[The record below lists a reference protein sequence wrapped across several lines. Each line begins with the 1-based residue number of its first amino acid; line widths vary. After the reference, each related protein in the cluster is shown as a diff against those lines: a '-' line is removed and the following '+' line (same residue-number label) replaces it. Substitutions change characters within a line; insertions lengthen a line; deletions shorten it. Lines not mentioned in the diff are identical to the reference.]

1 VTTPGARLGYRD
13 VLRLPYAPGLL
24 LAALVGRLSFA
35 TVSLAM
41 LLAVQRSTRS
51 YAAAGAAVGAFGL
64 ANVLVAPAR
73 ARLVDRAGQLV
84 AIPRLAA
91 GYAALLCLL
100 AGLTSSTTT
109 GSWLLVTTAGAAG
122 LFPPPLGA
130 AMRVLWASLV
140 DDPAMLARA
149 YSLDAVAEELLFV
162 TGPLLVG
169 LTAAVAPPALG
180 LIASAGL
187 ALAGSLAMTRSPVS
201 IGPRPL
207 PDKVAYR
214 RDRPLR
220 QPGFRPLLVA
230 LLGVGLVLGTV
241 EIAAPAFAQQHGNA
255 ASPGLLLARCLSEAP
270 SADCSTARSSGAS
283 PQSSGSLPSAPLSAS
298 PAPPSPSPSTCSS
311 LVCCSPRWGCS
322 WPPPWSPATCS
333 PMNCRRLAQG
343 PRPPAGSTPP
353 ATLGPPWAPPWLA
366 SSSTTSTPQRPSQ
379 PAPPRPVSVS
389 CSPAAERTSLA
400 DPSRPT
406 LSAHN
411 SGSVTAHR
419 SLAVLAL
426 VPAGAIGDGIAA
438 LDSRQTRSLDAASGA
453 DDRSGQPGGR

>member
-1 VTTPGARLGYRD
+1 MTTPGARLGYRD
-13 VLRLPYAPGLL
+13 VLQLPHAPRLL
-24 LAALVGRLSFA
+24 LAALIGRLSFA

-73 ARLVDRAGQLV
+73 ARLVDRAGQPV
-84 AIPRLAA
+84 ALPWLAA

-100 AGLTSSTTT
+100 AGLTVSTTT
-109 GSWLLVTTAGAAG
+109 ASWLLVTTAGAAG

-130 AMRVLWASLV
+130 AMRVLWGSLV
-140 DDPAMLARA
+140 EGPAMLARA

-180 LIASAGL
+180 LIAAAGL

-207 PDKVAYR
+207 PDKVARR
-214 RDRPLR
+214 RDR

-255 ASPGLLLARCLSEAP
+255 ASIGLLLAALSLGSAVGGLLYGQKLWRQPPVVRLLALGAALSLTSATLAVAQHVLVLGVLLTALGLFLAP
-270 SADCSTARSSGAS
+270 ALVTGYLLADE
-283 PQSSGSLPSAPLSAS
+283 LS
-298 PAPPSPSPSTCSS
+298 PASARTEASS
-311 LVCCSPRWGCS
+311 WINTASNAGAAIGAASAGVLVDHVNTT
-322 WPPPWSPATCS
+322 AAFT
-333 PMNCRRLAQG
+333 
-343 PRPPAGSTPP
+343 AG
-353 ATLGPPWAPPWLA
+353 AAAACLCVLLA
-366 SSSTTSTPQRPSQ
+366 SCRAHTIGR
-379 PAPPRPVSVS
+379 
-389 CSPAAERTSLA
+389 
-400 DPSRPT
+400 SRPT
-406 LSAHN
+406 DPE
-411 SGSVTAHR
+411 R
-419 SLAVLAL
+419 
-426 VPAGAIGDGIAA
+426 P
-438 LDSRQTRSLDAASGA
+438 
-453 DDRSGQPGGR
+453 

>member
-1 VTTPGARLGYRD
+1 MTTPGARLGFRD
-13 VLRLPYAPGLL
+13 VLQLPHASRLM
-24 LAALVGRLSFA
+24 LAALIGRLSFA

-41 LLAVQRSTRS
+41 LLAVQRSTGS

-64 ANVLVAPAR
+64 ANVLIAPAR
-73 ARLVDRAGQLV
+73 ARLVDRAGQPV
-84 AIPRLAA
+84 ALPRLAA

-109 GSWLLVTTAGAAG
+109 ASWLLVTTAGLAG

-140 DDPAMLARA
+140 QDPAMLARA

-201 IGPRPL
+201 IGPRPQ
-207 PDKVAYR
+207 PDKVARR

-255 ASPGLLLARCLSEAP
+255 ASTGLLLAALSFG
-270 SADCSTARSSGAS
+270 SAVGGLLYGQKLWRQPPVVRLLVLGAAL
-283 PQSSGSLPSAPLSAS
+283 SLTS
-298 PAPPSPSPSTCSS
+298 
-311 LVCCSPRWGCS
+311 
-322 WPPPWSPATCS
+322 
-333 PMNCRRLAQG
+333 
-343 PRPPAGSTPP
+343 
-353 ATLGPPWAPPWLA
+353 ATLAGAQHVLVLGVLLTALGLFLAPALV
-366 SSSTTSTPQRPSQ
+366 TGYL
-379 PAPPRPVSVS
+379 
-389 CSPAAERTSLA
+389 LA
-400 DPSRPT
+400 DE
-406 LSAHN
+406 LS
-411 SGSVTAHR
+411 
-419 SLAVLAL
+419 
-426 VPAGAIGDGIAA
+426 PAGARTEASSWINTASNAGAAIGAA
-438 LDSRQTRSLDAASGA
+438 MAGVLVDHVSTTAAFAAGA
-453 DDRSGQPGGR
+453 AAACLCVLLASCRAHIIGRSGPPDPERP

>member
-13 VLRLPYAPGLL
+13 VLQLPHAPRLL
-24 LAALVGRLSFA
+24 LAALIGRLSFA

-73 ARLVDRAGQLV
+73 ARLVDRAGQPV
-84 AIPRLAA
+84 ALPWLAA

-100 AGLTSSTTT
+100 AGLTVSTTT
-109 GSWLLVTTAGAAG
+109 ASWLLVTTAGAAG

-130 AMRVLWASLV
+130 AMRVLWGSLV
-140 DDPAMLARA
+140 EGPAMLARA

-180 LIASAGL
+180 LIAAAGL

-207 PDKVAYR
+207 PDKVARR
-214 RDRPLR
+214 RDR

-255 ASPGLLLARCLSEAP
+255 ASIGLLLAALSLGSAVGGLLYGQKLWRQPPVVRLLALGAALSLTSATLAVAQHVLVLGVLLTALGLFLAP
-270 SADCSTARSSGAS
+270 ALVTGYLLADE
-283 PQSSGSLPSAPLSAS
+283 LS
-298 PAPPSPSPSTCSS
+298 PASARTEASS
-311 LVCCSPRWGCS
+311 WINTASNAGAAIGAASAGVLVDHVNTT
-322 WPPPWSPATCS
+322 AAFT
-333 PMNCRRLAQG
+333 
-343 PRPPAGSTPP
+343 AG
-353 ATLGPPWAPPWLA
+353 AAAACLCVLLA
-366 SSSTTSTPQRPSQ
+366 SCRAHTIGR
-379 PAPPRPVSVS
+379 
-389 CSPAAERTSLA
+389 
-400 DPSRPT
+400 SRPT
-406 LSAHN
+406 DPE
-411 SGSVTAHR
+411 R
-419 SLAVLAL
+419 
-426 VPAGAIGDGIAA
+426 P
-438 LDSRQTRSLDAASGA
+438 
-453 DDRSGQPGGR
+453 